1 MQMSGNERARLSAFC
16 GCGKRKRIGYSFCG
30 SCFFSL
36 PEEMQPGMKSKEVEV
51 RDRTYEAAY
60 KVLSPIW
67 PAQATLREVVLSEE
81 QMTAL
86 FLASRIDGKRVAIQA
101 LLDWERSPLAS
112 V

>member
-1 MQMSGNERARLSAFC
+1 MMIGNERARLSAFC

-36 PEEMQPGMKSKEVEV
+36 PEEMQPGMKSKDPAV
-51 RDRTYEAAY
+51 RDQTYDAAY
-60 KVLSPIW
+60 QVLSPMW
-67 PAQATLREVVLSEE
+67 PGQVALRDVSLSEE